1 MKNYTITLYIDDDN
15 LATDTNGRYI
25 IDSIAKMLIDEYG
38 DASWNIYGYYSDVDE
53 HKIAQTVLESDYA
66 TCSKYEMRYKG
77 KTQQKKRHYNYL

>member
-15 LATDTNGRYI
+15 LATDTKGRYI

-38 DASWNIYGYYSDVDE
+38 DASWNIYGHCGNVDE

-66 TCSKYEMRYKG
+66 TCSKYEMRYKS